1 MNRKICEREE
11 QTSAAVLHG
20 AIDPEIAPHAQ
31 RCTACSDILLV
42 GEFLRNEGSLAD
54 GEQNAVPDP
63 GLIWRKAQQRAAQ
76 RAVRL
81 AVRPIRIMTALA
93 CLAFVCS
100 PWLRLLLPIAQSL
113 ATSFS
118 RTLDSNLFF
127 SSRTW
132 HTALNQSALL
142 PGVFG
147 TILLLGM
154 GSWLM
159 LREE

>member
-11 QTSAAVLHG
+11 QTSAAVLRG

-81 AVRPIRIMTALA
+81 ALRPIRIMTALA

-100 PWLRLLLPIAQSL
+100 PWLRLLLPLAQSV
-113 ATSFS
+113 ASSFS
-118 RTLDSNLFF
+118 GTLDSNLMFF
-127 SSRTW
+127 SKAWPT
-132 HTALNQSALL
+132 TPNQSVLL
-142 PGVFG
+142 LAVFG
-147 TILLLGM
+147 TIVLLGM